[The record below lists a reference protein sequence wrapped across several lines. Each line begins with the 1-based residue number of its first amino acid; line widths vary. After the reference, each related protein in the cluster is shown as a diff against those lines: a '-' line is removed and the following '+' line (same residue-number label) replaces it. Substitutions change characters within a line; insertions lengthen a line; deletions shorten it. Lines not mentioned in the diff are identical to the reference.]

1 MRIVDLSMTLDDV
14 IPVDP
19 PFLRPKIDY
28 LDHTGGLKHMYAMY
42 GILPG
47 QLLDEQGLASETL
60 TLTTHSGTHVDA
72 PWHYHPT
79 MNDGERSW
87 TIDEV
92 PLDWFFRPGVKL
104 DLRHL
109 PNGHLVTAADI
120 DQALDAIGHEL
131 QPLDI
136 VLMHTLASDAYGRE
150 DYIDT
155 GHRLRPRGDSPPHR
169 LGRAGRRGR
178 TPGAGICRRRSTG
191 GSSKRPVTRRSSGTA
206 TRPAPRSATA
216 RSRSC
221 RTSRTC
227 RRPVSPWR
235 ASRRRCAAP
244 PRAGRAR
251 SPSSR
256 TDTSG

>member
-87 TIDEV
+87 TIDQV

-104 DLRHL
+104 DMRHL
-109 PNGHLVTAADI
+109 PNGHIVTAADI
-120 DQALDAIGHEL
+120 DQALDAIGHTL
-131 QPLDI
+131 QPLEI
-136 VLMHTLASDAYGRE
+136 VLMHTLASEAYGRE
-150 DYIDT
+150 DYVDT
-155 GHRLRPRGDSPPHR
+155 GLGFGREATLHLTDSGVRVVGVDAWSWDLPPSINRRIFEETGDPSIVWDGHKAGAEVGYCQIEKMQNLGDLPATGFTVAAFPAKVRGASA
-169 LGRAGRRGR
+169 GWTRAV
-178 TPGAGICRRRSTG
+178 AIFE
-191 GSSKRPVTRRSSGTA
+191 
-206 TRPAPRSATA
+206 
-216 RSRSC
+216 
-221 RTSRTC
+221 
-227 RRPVSPWR
+227 
-235 ASRRRCAAP
+235 
-244 PRAGRAR
+244 
-251 SPSSR
+251 
-256 TDTSG
+256 D